1 MMFTMISLN
10 LSLGAVELTREAP
23 GLVSPGEILR
33 KRAKLPGLVIVH
45 PLRLL
50 LNRRRPVSFM
60 DLQEK
65 SELFDRLKTHYITLG
80 RQ

>member
-1 MMFTMISLN
+1 MFTMISLN

-23 GLVSPGEILR
+23 GLVSAGEVLR
-33 KRAKLPGLVIVH
+33 QRAKLPGLVIVH

-50 LNRRRPVSFM
+50 LNRRGPVSFM

-65 SELFDRLKTHYITLG
+65 SELSE
-80 RQ
+80 

>member
-1 MMFTMISLN
+1 MLSLN

-23 GLVSPGEILR
+23 GLVGAGEVLR
-33 KRAKLPGLVIVH
+33 QRTQLPGLVIVH

-50 LNRRRPVSFM
+50 LHRRRPVSFM

-65 SELFDRLKTHYITLG
+65 
-80 RQ
+80 

>member
-1 MMFTMISLN
+1 MFTMISLN

-23 GLVSPGEILR
+23 GLVSAGEVLR
-33 KRAKLPGLVIVH
+33 QRAKLPGLVIVH
-45 PLRLL
+45 PLRFL
-50 LNRRRPVSFM
+50 LNRRGSVSFM

-65 SELFDRLKTHYITLG
+65 SELFDRFKTHFITFG

>member
-1 MMFTMISLN
+1 MISLN
-10 LSLGAVELTREAP
+10 LSLGAVELTRKAP

-50 LNRRRPVSFM
+50 LNRCGPVSFM